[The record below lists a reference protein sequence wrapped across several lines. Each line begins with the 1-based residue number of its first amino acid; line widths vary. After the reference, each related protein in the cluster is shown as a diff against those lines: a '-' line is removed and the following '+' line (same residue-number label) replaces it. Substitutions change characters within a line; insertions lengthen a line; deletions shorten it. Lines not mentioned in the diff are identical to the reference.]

1 MKERNFHRKGIS
13 VVLSIYSNSDNKYI
27 PVSIPFIQSQ
37 SSNPFT
43 GQHLLQRLA
52 CPSAFLR
59 RHFGSCL
66 HIAIHLCVITAPL
79 HKKDAHMLQ
88 VVKDYPE
95 SQPLHPVFFS
105 LLSAANTRLN
115 KMTRDRPNSSP
126 PQEHLFSCSTGL
138 SPEAP
143 WCHSATGLLSKRP
156 RH

>member
-1 MKERNFHRKGIS
+1 M
-13 VVLSIYSNSDNKYI
+13 YSDSDNKYI
-27 PVSIPFIQSQ
+27 PVSTPFIQSQ

-43 GQHLLQRLA
+43 GQHLLQSLTAFLFIA
-52 CPSAFLR
+52 CPSAFIR
-59 RHFGSCL
+59 RHFGSYL

-88 VVKDYPE
+88 VVKEYPE

-105 LLSAANTRLN
+105 LLSAADARPN

-126 PQEHLFSCSTGL
+126 PQEHLFSCSTGQ
-138 SPEAP
+138 SPEAL